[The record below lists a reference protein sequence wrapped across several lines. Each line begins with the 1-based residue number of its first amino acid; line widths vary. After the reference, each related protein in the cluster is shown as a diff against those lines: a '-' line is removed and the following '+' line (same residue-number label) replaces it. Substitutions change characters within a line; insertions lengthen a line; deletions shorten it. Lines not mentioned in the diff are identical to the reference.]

1 MAMHSEST
9 TPVRRRVLLLLSL
22 MVGLLVQ
29 LLSAAAV
36 NDTRPAAEINR
47 VLKAQ
52 AQAWNRGDI
61 DGYMQGYAR
70 AATTQFIS
78 GDTLTR
84 GWETVRRRYK
94 AKYDSREKM
103 GVLSFADIKVMEL
116 GPDSAMAVGRW
127 RLQRKDDQPHGR
139 FTLLLRR
146 LPEGWRIVH
155 DHTSSAAR

>member
-1 MAMHSEST
+1 MST
-9 TPVRRRVLLLLSL
+9 AVSRRFFLLLSL
-22 MVGLLVQ
+22 FGALLVP
-29 LLSAAAV
+29 LLSAAGLTGV
-36 NDTRPAAEINR
+36 GPTAEINR

-70 AATTQFIS
+70 APSTQFVS

-84 GWETVRRRYK
+84 GWETVRNRYK

-103 GVLSFADIKVMEL
+103 GTLAFADVKVTEL
-116 GPDSAMAVGRW
+116 APDSVMAVGRW
-127 RLQRKDDQPHGR
+127 RLQRKNDQPHGR
-139 FTLLLRR
+139 FTLLFRK

-155 DHTSSAAR
+155 DHTSSAGS

>member
-1 MAMHSEST
+1 MK
-9 TPVRRRVLLLLSL
+9 TPVRRRVLILLSL
-22 MVGLLVQ
+22 FVGLVVQ
-29 LLSAAAV
+29 LLSAAGL
-36 NDTRPAAEINR
+36 TEQRPASEINK

-70 AATTQFIS
+70 AGTTQFVS

-84 GWETVRRRYK
+84 GWQTVRDRYK

-103 GVLSFADIKVMEL
+103 GRLAFADINVTEL
-116 GPDSAMAVGRW
+116 ATDSAMVVGRW
-127 RLQRKDDQPHGR
+127 RLQRNNDQPHGR
-139 FTLLLRR
+139 FTLLFRR

-155 DHTSSAAR
+155 DHTSSAAP

>member
-1 MAMHSEST
+1 MR

-22 MVGLLVQ
+22 FVGLVVQ
-29 LLSAAAV
+29 LLSAAGL
-36 NDTRPAAEINR
+36 TEQRPTAEINR

-70 AATTQFIS
+70 AGTTQFVS

-84 GWETVRRRYK
+84 GWDTVRDRYK
-94 AKYDSREKM
+94 AKYDTREKM
-103 GVLSFADIKVMEL
+103 GTLAFADVKVTEL
-116 GPDSAMAVGRW
+116 AADSAMAVGRW
-127 RLQRKDDQPHGR
+127 RLKRNKDQPHGR
-139 FTLLLRR
+139 FTLLFRR

-155 DHTSSAAR
+155 DHTSGATN

>member
-1 MAMHSEST
+1 MS
-9 TPVRRRVLLLLSL
+9 RRVLLLLSL
-22 MVGLLVQ
+22 SVGLLVQ
-29 LLSAAAV
+29 LLSAAGLTEAG
-36 NDTRPAAEINR
+36 PASEINK

-70 AATTQFIS
+70 AATTQFVS

-84 GWETVRRRYK
+84 GWDTVRDRYK

-103 GVLSFADIKVMEL
+103 GTLAFADVKVTEL
-116 GPDSAMAVGRW
+116 APDSAMAVGRW
-127 RLQRKDDQPHGR
+127 RLDRRGDKPQGR
-139 FTLLLRR
+139 FTLLLRK

-155 DHTSSAAR
+155 DHTSSAAP

>member
-1 MAMHSEST
+1 MLASETS
-9 TPVRRRVLLLLSL
+9 TPVKRRFFLLLSL
-22 MVGLLVQ
+22 LVGLLVQ
-29 LLSAAAV
+29 LLSAAGLTGVAP
-36 NDTRPAAEINR
+36 TAEINR

-70 AATTQFIS
+70 APSTQFVS

-84 GWETVRRRYK
+84 GWETVRNRYK

-103 GVLSFADIKVMEL
+103 GTLAFADVKVTEL
-116 GPDSAMAVGRW
+116 APDSAMAVGRW
-127 RLQRKDDQPHGR
+127 RLHRKNDRRHGR
-139 FTLLLRR
+139 FTLLFRK

-155 DHTSSAAR
+155 DHTSSAGS

>member
-1 MAMHSEST
+1 MAVRSEST
-9 TPVRRRVLLLLSL
+9 TPVRPRVILLLSL
-22 MVGLLVQ
+22 LVGLLVQ

-36 NDTRPAAEINR
+36 NETPPAAEINR
-47 VLKAQ
+47 ILDAQ

-70 AATTQFIS
+70 AATTQFVS
-78 GDTLTR
+78 GDSVTR
-84 GWETVRRRYK
+84 GWETVRDRYK

-103 GVLSFADIKVMEL
+103 GVLSFADIKVTEL
-116 GPDSAMAVGRW
+116 GPDAAMAVGRW
-127 RLQRKDDQPHGR
+127 HLQRKDDQPHGR

-155 DHTSSAAR
+155 DHTSSAGK